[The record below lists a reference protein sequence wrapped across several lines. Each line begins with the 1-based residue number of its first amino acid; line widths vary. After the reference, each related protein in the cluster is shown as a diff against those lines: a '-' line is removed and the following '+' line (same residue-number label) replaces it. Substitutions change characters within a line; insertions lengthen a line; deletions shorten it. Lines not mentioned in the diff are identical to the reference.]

1 MGESLIKEQSNRSAT
16 ANPNTDVEITDLE
29 REGSRQTSVDFP
41 ENQSVQIEDN
51 NPILATSPPKVEVIK
66 PKFFRA
72 FEDPPYV
79 SNNQQSFR
87 PVQSSTSAPQLPR
100 KSYSEAVA
108 ESLVRP
114 SPFRPQSTRPS
125 PSATVTSGEYNLQ
138 QLQEQHLNQQEYYR
152 IQNLQKN
159 EYLKQQELNQRE
171 YLKQQE
177 LQQQEYLKQQQELQQ
192 REYLK
197 QQELQQQELQ
207 QQEYLKQQQEYLKQQ
222 QEYFIQQQELQRL
235 RDFNFKEPFP
245 PLPDRKNNPALVP
258 NQAYDQSNAYY
269 QDYLK
274 QKKIQESQVQQQLN
288 QIQQQEASRL
298 SDLNKLNSS
307 LNSSIEKAFNKSISF
322 DCSSIK
328 LQKKTRFTPNKE
340 KNTTATAHV
349 ARIYDKKITNK
360 FAETTIDRRKVIEI
374 NEPEDISKMYEI
386 NSPAQNSKPKIAI
399 IGGTGLDENLDIFK
413 NKVEVDL
420 PKTPYGEPSDSKI
433 VKGKLFDMEVYIMAR
448 HGKKHLINP
457 SDVNYRANIWAL
469 KELGVH
475 IIIATTACGSLKPE
489 IKPGHL
495 VVLDQYIDRTK
506 GNRKGTFFKV
516 AHIPQNEPFDEDVRQ
531 FLIEACQQ
539 LRYDYAK
546 EGTAVTIEGPRFST
560 KAESKLYQCW
570 GAHIVN
576 MTSVPE
582 AQLAAELGIH
592 YGALALVTDYD
603 CWHEDPEESVNVKLV
618 EQRLK

>member
-177 LQQQEYLKQQQELQQ
+177 LQQQE
-192 REYLK
+192 
-197 QQELQQQELQ
+197 LQ

-245 PLPDRKNNPALVP
+245 PLPDRKNNPALVS

-413 NKVEVDL
+413 NKV
-420 PKTPYGEPSDSKI
+420 
-433 VKGKLFDMEVYIMAR
+433 
-448 HGKKHLINP
+448 
-457 SDVNYRANIWAL
+457 
-469 KELGVH
+469 
-475 IIIATTACGSLKPE
+475 
-489 IKPGHL
+489 
-495 VVLDQYIDRTK
+495 
-506 GNRKGTFFKV
+506 
-516 AHIPQNEPFDEDVRQ
+516 
-531 FLIEACQQ
+531 
-539 LRYDYAK
+539 
-546 EGTAVTIEGPRFST
+546 
-560 KAESKLYQCW
+560 
-570 GAHIVN
+570 
-576 MTSVPE
+576 
-582 AQLAAELGIH
+582 
-592 YGALALVTDYD
+592 
-603 CWHEDPEESVNVKLV
+603 
-618 EQRLK
+618 